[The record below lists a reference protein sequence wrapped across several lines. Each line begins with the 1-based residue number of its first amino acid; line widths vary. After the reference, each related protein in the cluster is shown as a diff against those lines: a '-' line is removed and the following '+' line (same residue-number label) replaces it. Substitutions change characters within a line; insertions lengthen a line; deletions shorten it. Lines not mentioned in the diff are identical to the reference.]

1 MFIRNS
7 ETLEKVVRRSVA
19 TGKVIGRRGAEEAR
33 RMAGQVASEA
43 IRQAEIAKPM
53 VTRLLRRGYQASQRQ
68 LQLANPVVRKG
79 AAHSMML
86 VTTFLNRMGVLLHR
100 FSQKCR
106 THMLSYVCQWSPVC
120 FHSGGIRTALVSGCL
135 SLMTLTGL
143 GITVFSPGTSQKAAS
158 GMVGD
163 VLGKAEDVL
172 QSTAGLMAVNDGSA
186 EFDGGNTA
194 SSNTESSNTELE
206 QQILQAQAELEQA
219 AADYD
224 YAMQLWNAEV
234 AACQSGS
241 SPGYTARQL
250 GVFSA
255 MGVNTGVQPQRQ
267 PNPALS
273 QSLSQAEQ
281 RFLVARDIC
290 QQLAAAQ

>member
-33 RMAGQVASEA
+33 RMAGLVASEA
-43 IRQAEIAKPM
+43 VRQAEIAKPM

-86 VTTFLNRMGVLLHR
+86 VTAFLNRMGVLLHR
-100 FSQKCR
+100 ISKKCW
-106 THMLSYVCQWSPVC
+106 THVLSYVCQWSPVC

-143 GITVFSPGTSQKAAS
+143 GITGFSPGTSQKAAS

-163 VLGKAEDVL
+163 VLGKAEDVI

-186 EFDGGNTA
+186 EFEGG
-194 SSNTESSNTELE
+194 NTESSNSELE

-224 YAMQLWNAEV
+224 YAIQLWNAEV